1 MRVPGQYGDIK
12 LLAGTACGQLSQ
24 EIADYLTT
32 TYSIPVT
39 LLEREIYKFKND
51 NTFVQLGESTRGQDV
66 YIIQSMDKPVNDC
79 IMELLITMDAVRRDS
94 AGRITAVIPY
104 MSYTRTDKKDLPRTP
119 ITARLIADMIEV
131 AGADRWITVDLH
143 ALQIQGFFTIPGDVL
158 TASHI
163 MQEYVEKNVDL
174 SNLTVCTVDLG
185 FAKGGRNWAHALG
198 TPVAFVEKKR
208 TGAVA
213 TAMSIVGNVE
223 GRDILLVDDEVDTG
237 GSLVRAIELLDSA
250 GAKRITVA
258 FSHPVFSE
266 PALDRLAAISYRVEE
281 FIFTNTLYH
290 PPGELLPN
298 MTVLSVAELL
308 GEVIR
313 RAHQGISVGAMFQD

>member
-1 MRVPGQYGDIK
+1 MYGDIK
-12 LLAGTACGQLSQ
+12 LLAGTACETLAE

-32 TYSIPVT
+32 ACGIPVT
-39 LLEREIYKFKND
+39 LLDREIYKFAND

-66 YIIQSMDKPVNDC
+66 YLIQTMDRPVNDN
-79 IMELLITMDAVRRDS
+79 IMELLITLDAVRRDS

-119 ITARLIADMIEV
+119 ITARLLADMIQV
-131 AGADRWITVDLH
+131 AGADRYITIDLH
-143 ALQIQGFFTIPGDVL
+143 ALQIQGFFSIPGDVL
-158 TASHI
+158 SAFHMMSD
-163 MQEYVEKNVDL
+163 YVMRTHEL

-213 TAMSIVGNVE
+213 TAMAIVGDVK

-237 GSLVRAIELLDSA
+237 GSVYRAIELLDEA
-250 GAKRITVA
+250 GARRISVA
-258 FSHPVFSE
+258 FTHPVFSG
-266 PALDRLAAISYRVEE
+266 PALERLAAIGDRVDEY
-281 FIFTNTLYH
+281 IFTNTIEH
-290 PPGELLPN
+290 EPATLLPN
-298 MTVLSVAELL
+298 MTVLSVADLL